1 MFYLYFS
8 STRSTYQNK
17 IPKVKIEETTL
28 ENIGYTGFYCVLLLV
43 LTFYLETNKLGTVWF
58 SASKK
63 LVQKIFKILRPVAHF
78 GPQSHPL

>member
-43 LTFYLETNKLGTVWF
+43 LTFYLETNKLGTV
-58 SASKK
+58 
-63 LVQKIFKILRPVAHF
+63 
-78 GPQSHPL
+78 